1 MCVNFRPPKPQELI
15 DHFHVDIESG
25 ATWPAETWKD
35 YPAPI
40 IRQDANGVRQVV
52 IGTYGMVPKKHI
64 PEGVKAFDTMNAR
77 AETVGQKRSFAKAWR
92 SGNTCL
98 VPMLCFFEPNYEAN
112 PQKSVRWAIDLVDH
126 APFAVAGIWREWS
139 ESDGSTALSFTQLT
153 VNADDHPFMMRFHKI
168 RLARNS

>member
-77 AETVGQKRSFAKAWR
+77 AERT
-92 SGNTCL
+92 T
-98 VPMLCFFEPNYEAN
+98 
-112 PQKSVRWAIDLVDH
+112 
-126 APFAVAGIWREWS
+126 APATADQSRLAGIQ
-139 ESDGSTALSFTQLT
+139 DIII
-153 VNADDHPFMMRFHKI
+153 VADIGH
-168 RLARNS
+168 RNETFNKLGDELH